1 MLWSYTLLRSES
13 VRVHSGVKLKWRI
26 LLSLN
31 DVTLRSSCIYISIND
46 ALSLKRRSLAYV
58 ILFYLTIFLW
68 IRRESK
74 SEDIERKI
82 WWKLPDY
89 NENWWIHSL
98 ITLVL
103 VSIKHLFVSYWYI
116 TRASSTAFPIS
127 ISSILKETMF
137 KRVN

>member
-1 MLWSYTLLRSES
+1 MRSES